1 MQEFRIQ
8 NLASF
13 MEKLFSTDCFSSF
26 LVESAQFRTAV
37 TWDLDGSLNKRFY
50 SVEEWNDKQQ
60 HPYTHSSWTDVR
72 PLCRDLIAGK
82 KVPADFRIVLLLKG
96 EYLAGTLGDS
106 AEAVSSRGLTIR
118 YDGSSAQLI
127 TGVSYR
133 TFLPGREADKIWDRT
148 MSRFLAAKGI
158 AFDTALTSRNS
169 V

>member
-60 HPYTHSSWTDVR
+60 HPYTHSSWTDVT
-72 PLCRDLIAGK
+72 
-82 KVPADFRIVLLLKG
+82 F
-96 EYLAGTLGDS
+96 
-106 AEAVSSRGLTIR
+106 
-118 YDGSSAQLI
+118 GSFSC
-127 TGVSYR
+127 
-133 TFLPGREADKIWDRT
+133 
-148 MSRFLAAKGI
+148 
-158 AFDTALTSRNS
+158 
-169 V
+169 

>member
-37 TWDLDGSLNKRFY
+37 TWDLDGSLNQKFF
-50 SVEEWNDKQQ
+50 SAEEWSDKQL
-60 HPYTHSSWTDVR
+60 HPCAHAAWTDVR

-82 KVPADFRIVLLLKG
+82 KAPASFRIVLLLKG
-96 EYLAGTLGDS
+96 EYLSGTLGDS
-106 AEAVSSRGLTIR
+106 AEAVSSLGLTIR
-118 YDGSSAQLI
+118 YDGSGAQLI

-133 TFLPGREADKIWDRT
+133 TFLPGREPDKIWDKT
-148 MSRFLAAKGI
+148 MSRFFAAKGI
-158 AFDTALTSRNS
+158 AFDTALTSRNP

>member
-37 TWDLDGSLNKRFY
+37 
-50 SVEEWNDKQQ
+50 
-60 HPYTHSSWTDVR
+60 SSWTDVR

-82 KVPADFRIVLLLKG
+82 KAPADFRIVLLLKG

-106 AEAVSSRGLTIR
+106 AEAVSSLGLTIR

>member
-13 MEKLFSTDCFSSF
+13 METLFSTDCFSSF

-82 KVPADFRIVLLLKG
+82 KAPADFRIVLLLKG
-96 EYLAGTLGDS
+96 EYLGCHPCVCT
-106 AEAVSSRGLTIR
+106 SSLKMKTA
-118 YDGSSAQLI
+118 DI
-127 TGVSYR
+127 TEK
-133 TFLPGREADKIWDRT
+133 FLPATGHEYVTVHLVGED
-148 MSRFLAAKGI
+148 
-158 AFDTALTSRNS
+158 
-169 V
+169 